1 MDDDFPYYPSTSA
14 TSRTKRKCRTQGQS
28 LAAVPKRRQSRS
40 GPGDPKKIRTQPI
53 TPKQQVHLPAAMIGQ
68 PLPGK
73 PLQLPV
79 AQSCTKCL
87 AKRIASESR
96 TFCCGDGTIVL
107 PSNSYPVALSR
118 LYTSPDPLSTHFRKY
133 ARLYNNLF
141 AFSSIGGKT
150 YADTQQ
156 GIYVFKLHGQIYHNV
171 PDLVPT
177 DGNPK
182 YLQLY
187 FYDGQHEAAN
197 RSGCFSDLD
206 QNVIDIL
213 MNITQSNPYARFFRS
228 LKNVNVTDNTQI
240 RIQKNPT
247 RDQRVSNVPTSD
259 EVAVIWAD
267 DTTLGETSGPH
278 ILVTGRSQASHRIM
292 HYYGCYDPLQYPLLF
307 PCGECGWHQGLKKR
321 IIQADTASTSHS
333 SMTLALITNTA
344 SSSQGEMPLP
354 STFENAEG
362 LLNAEEQR
370 SSQRPGSQE
379 RNVSCREYYCYKL
392 QNRPGNMLLR
402 AGRCLQ
408 QYVVD
413 MYVKLE
419 NTRLDYFRNNQ
430 DTIRSELYQGLLD
443 TIDAGEQCAANVGRR
458 VNLPATYIGGPRD
471 MKRRYLNAM
480 ALVQRYGKPDFFIT
494 VTCNAGWPEIKREL
508 APGEEAQNRP
518 DIVARVFRAKLLALK
533 KKLVEDKIFGEVAA
547 FVYVVEF
554 QKRGLPHAHIL
565 LIMKPGSRMNC
576 TSDFDKFVSA
586 EIPPVTNVSLR
597 TAVLKH
603 MMHGP
608 CGHLDPERQCMQHKS
623 SKGRC
628 KYAYPKQFADSTTNS
643 SDGYPVYRRRKTE
656 DSAKIRGEQLDNRW
670 VIPYNPYLLDLFDCH
685 LNVEVCSTIQ
695 AVKYLYK
702 YVYKG
707 HDKISFN
714 IAAGDAVQVVD
725 EIQSIPTTR
734 VSSIEAMWRIYGF
747 DLFEIHPPVMPLPI
761 HLPSMQTIQLRPHEN
776 LTRVVSNEKR
786 IRTPLTEF
794 FKINND
800 NEHKAT
806 ERYLYSQFTEHYRW
820 DKTERTWFKRRNK
833 LLVIARLVFVSPSE
847 GERYFLRLLLN
858 HVKSPKSFEDL
869 KTVNGHCCSTYQEA
883 ALELR
888 LIEEDNMV
896 DLCLAEAC
904 NV

>member
-1 MDDDFPYYPSTSA
+1 MQKIAEDKGLALLHMLYDDFPYYPSTSA
-14 TSRTKRKCRTQGQS
+14 TSRTKRKCRTQVQS
-28 LAAVPKRRQSRS
+28 LAAVPKCRQSRS
-40 GPGDPKKIRTQPI
+40 GPGDPNKIRKQPI

-107 PSNSYPVALSR
+107 PSNNYPVALSR

-141 AFSSIGGKT
+141 AFSSIG
-150 YADTQQ
+150 
-156 GIYVFKLHGQIYHNV
+156 
-171 PDLVPT
+171 
-177 DGNPK
+177 
-182 YLQLY
+182 
-187 FYDGQHEAAN
+187 AAN

-228 LKNVNVTDNTQI
+228 LKNIN
-240 RIQKNPT
+240 
-247 RDQRVSNVPTSD
+247 
-259 EVAVIWAD
+259 
-267 DTTLGETSGPH
+267 
-278 ILVTGRSQASHRIM
+278 
-292 HYYGCYDPLQYPLLF
+292 YPLLF

-333 SMTLALITNTA
+333 SMTLASITNTA
-344 SSSQGEMPLP
+344 LSSQGEMPLP

-362 LLNAEEQR
+362 LRNAEAQR
-370 SSQRPGSQE
+370 SLQRPGSQE
-379 RNVSCREYYCYKL
+379 RNVSYLEYYCYKL
-392 QNRPGNMLLR
+392 QNKPRNMLLR

-408 QYVVD
+408 QYMVD
-413 MYVKLE
+413 MYIKLE

-443 TIDAGEQCAANVGRR
+443 TIDAG
-458 VNLPATYIGGPRD
+458 
-471 MKRRYLNAM
+471 
-480 ALVQRYGKPDFFIT
+480 
-494 VTCNAGWPEIKREL
+494 WPKIKREL

-547 FVYVVEF
+547 FVYVDEF

-565 LIMKPGSRMNC
+565 LIMKPGSKMNC
-576 TSDFDKFVSA
+576 IDDFDKFVSA

-597 TAVLKH
+597 KVVLKH

-628 KYAYPKQFADSTTNS
+628 KYAYPKQFAVSTTNS
-643 SDGYPVYRRRKTE
+643 SDGYPVYRRRKIG
-656 DSAKIRGEQLDNRW
+656 DSAKIRGEQLDNHW

-685 LNVEVCSTIQ
+685 LNVEVFSTIQ

-702 YVYKG
+702 YVYRG

-725 EIQSIPTTR
+725 EIQNSTRSPTP
-734 VSSIEAMWRIYGF
+734 GF
-747 DLFEIHPPVMPLPI
+747 P
-761 HLPSMQTIQLRPHEN
+761 Q
-776 LTRVVSNEKR
+776 
-786 IRTPLTEF
+786 
-794 FKINND
+794 
-800 NEHKAT
+800 
-806 ERYLYSQFTEHYRW
+806 
-820 DKTERTWFKRRNK
+820 
-833 LLVIARLVFVSPSE
+833 
-847 GERYFLRLLLN
+847 
-858 HVKSPKSFEDL
+858 
-869 KTVNGHCCSTYQEA
+869 
-883 ALELR
+883 
-888 LIEEDNMV
+888 
-896 DLCLAEAC
+896 
-904 NV
+904 